1 MILEEFWE
9 TKQQSHVNNNFI
21 AIFYCSVLRG
31 KRTIPVLFLSSSIH
45 KSGPRRKLID
55 DSVVQEYR
63 FCQVSSCMGWFN
75 SCTCSLGLS
84 LSRVWQRVASVGISD
99 LQVLMN
105 FMNLKLNQNQ
115 HRWADNCWF
124 WEFLVQAEYMNN
136 EWITRGDNPFL
147 FWGLLRTESTFSLF
161 YIISINPSPDFNNAA
176 SLNCKVQT
184 QIFSW
189 FCLD

>member
-1 MILEEFWE
+1 MTAWC
-9 TKQQSHVNNNFI
+9 KN
-21 AIFYCSVLRG
+21 
-31 KRTIPVLFLSSSIH
+31 
-45 KSGPRRKLID
+45 ID
-55 DSVVQEYR
+55 FVK
-63 FCQVSSCMGWFN
+63 VSSCIGWFN
-75 SCTCSLGLS
+75 SCTCSLGLM
-84 LSRVWQRVASVGISD
+84 SRVWQRVASVGISD

-105 FMNLKLNQNQ
+105 FMHLKLNQNQ
-115 HRWADNCWF
+115 HRWADNCCC
-124 WEFLVQAEYMNN
+124 EFLVQAEYMKN

-161 YIISINPSPDFNNAA
+161 YIISINPSLDFNNAA

>member
-45 KSGPRRKLID
+45 KSGPWRKLID

-84 LSRVWQRVASVGISD
+84 LFRVWQRVASVGISD

-115 HRWADNCWF
+115 HRWADNCWSESS
-124 WEFLVQAEYMNN
+124 WSKQNTWKMN
-136 EWITRGDNPFL
+136 ELLEGIIPFI
-147 FWGLLRTESTFSLF
+147 LRLTQNWVNFQFVLHHFYQSFSRF
-161 YIISINPSPDFNNAA
+161 
-176 SLNCKVQT
+176 Q
-184 QIFSW
+184 
-189 FCLD
+189 